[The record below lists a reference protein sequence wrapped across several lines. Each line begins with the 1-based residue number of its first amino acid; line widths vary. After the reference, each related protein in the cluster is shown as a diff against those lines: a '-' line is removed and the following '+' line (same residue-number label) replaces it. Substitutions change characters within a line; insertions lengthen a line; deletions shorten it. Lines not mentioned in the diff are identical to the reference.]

1 MVLDVESFLALVTL
15 IVMLVFHL
23 FTHCCLRY
31 VGSLSLSARESSKN
45 VSRSAKQ
52 VWSSLQYRSSTSL
65 FTLVSSAAQFPSIRL
80 CLSLHRSIHSSWY
93 EAWNTASMN
102 CWNRSVR
109 LFFFVFGSGG
119 ESVNSDVVLGSEEL
133 LSVEAID
140 DMSVSKSS
148 LDGPRL
154 FSDDSDVSVSSSVQG
169 VLIAFVLRCM
179 RCLRSY

>member
-15 IVMLVFHL
+15 IVMLCFHR

-65 FTLVSSAAQFPSIRL
+65 FTLVSSVAQLPSIRL

-119 ESVNSDVVLGSEEL
+119 ESGNSDVVRGSEEL

-140 DMSVSKSS
+140 DMSMSKSS
-148 LDGPRL
+148 LDGPGL
-154 FSDDSDVSVSSSVQG
+154 SDDSDVSVSSSVQG

-179 RCLRSY
+179 RCVRSY

>member
-31 VGSLSLSARESSKN
+31 VGSLSRSAMDSSKN

-65 FTLVSSAAQFPSIRL
+65 FTLVSSAAQFPLIRL

-119 ESVNSDVVLGSEEL
+119 ESGNPDVVL
-133 LSVEAID
+133 
-140 DMSVSKSS
+140 
-148 LDGPRL
+148 
-154 FSDDSDVSVSSSVQG
+154 
-169 VLIAFVLRCM
+169 
-179 RCLRSY
+179 